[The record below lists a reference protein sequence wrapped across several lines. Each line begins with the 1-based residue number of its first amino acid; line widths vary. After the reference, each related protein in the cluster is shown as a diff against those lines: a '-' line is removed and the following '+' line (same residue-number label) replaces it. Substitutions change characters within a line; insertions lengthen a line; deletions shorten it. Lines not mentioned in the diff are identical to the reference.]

1 MKNNEKINDNNI
13 SNISEFKYELKLPNK
28 IKSNIINN
36 ENKKE
41 KNNEINLNKNNNFDF
56 DIEMDDEFIKSESKR
71 IMINSKLNIKEEKRN
86 NFNKSQNC
94 TTKKKVCAFLSKK
107 RHNLI
112 VNEENLKALRNNEI
126 FKKFFILK
134 N

>member
-1 MKNNEKINDNNI
+1 
-13 SNISEFKYELKLPNK
+13 
-28 IKSNIINN
+28 
-36 ENKKE
+36 
-41 KNNEINLNKNNNFDF
+41 
-56 DIEMDDEFIKSESKR
+56 
-71 IMINSKLNIKEEKRN
+71 MINSKLNIKEEKKN

-94 TTKKKVCAFLSKK
+94 ATKKKVCAFLSKK